1 MSYTYV
7 GEYSGL
13 GRLSA
18 VPGADKYI
26 CGTENGEIVTVD
38 GHGEAEAIEA
48 SEDPITGAV
57 CVNKDLDRCAM
68 VIEDGVSVCE
78 YPDVKTVVEKSTGRR
93 TLPVSHT
100 EFSANG
106 SKMYVSALFLKCAW
120 RGMINFHP
128 ERLFDAQRHSHYPS
142 LFKL

>member
-1 MSYTYV
+1 MSYSFA

-13 GRLSA
+13 GRLSV
-18 VPGADKYI
+18 VPGGSKWL

-38 GHGEAEAIEA
+38 GSGGASGLEA

-57 CVNKDLDRCAM
+57 CVNKDGDRCVM
-68 VIEDGVSVCE
+68 VIEDGVSVRE
-78 YPDVKTVVEKSTGRR
+78 YPDVKTVVEESTGRR

-106 SKMYVSALFLKCAW
+106 SKM
-120 RGMINFHP
+120 
-128 ERLFDAQRHSHYPS
+128 
-142 LFKL
+142 